1 MNRSALPAF
10 FVALVVLG
18 TSPLLL
24 VNKAARFRE
33 RSLEPVQRF
42 ERLSRSGDIDE
53 GRFSRHDSFLST
65 GFRLGQEPGSPGEDA
80 PPQPLRRHPY
90 GLALSMDGS
99 KLYVTLEGNEAEPGS
114 SVLVVDTSTG
124 EVAGEIEVGRRP
136 LGITRSPGGRFLIV
150 ANQYSNYLSVIDT
163 TNDREVGHLPGFFYN
178 QKIAFVPEREWML
191 VTNRALDSLDV
202 FTYSEPPFSASLLY
216 RISLWSDNRPY
227 MLDSD
232 PGFGLGGDHQ
242 RLLGVAPGFGNTDA
256 SSPRDFLRHLTNVNP
271 RDMTLSGNLAY
282 VGLINGLGVAVV
294 NMDSRRQ
301 VASIDLNAPALDVAS
316 YGGLVFIST
325 LSRFAQGF
333 DNVNNEIA
341 VVDTGSDPFS
351 LRMRFTS
358 AENPPYGPAAG
369 PAQGALVPASGE
381 APYLTAFGVNGFLD
395 FPRDRDVLLEI
406 VDGFETNP
414 DNLPRLV
421 GGALPDQMT
430 IVDGKLAVAYA
441 SSDQVELFRI
451 EAGAP
456 DPTAMLKTLGRAFT
470 NETQTAF
477 PTAIDRR
484 ALFDDGPYIAGEDD
498 FGFFIGR
505 MPQELIA
512 TPDGSRLFAANRL
525 GESVTSFR
533 IDADGRPVFER
544 ALDLGSPGTPPF
556 PATLAETGE
565 DFYTSSRVSL
575 DRDMTCQSC
584 HPGGHKDSK
593 IWHVASSPG
602 RTMRMTLS
610 NRNLRGTPPFYRS
623 GIRRNL
629 ETFRGTFRSMA
640 SEGPFGFFESP
651 APFDAN
657 GDGILND
664 LDRGR
669 TVADVNR
676 NRMFVLER
684 TGVGFD
690 KTNSAIAAFLEAEP
704 RLLPNPFLG
713 PGGRL
718 QMRVPVAFDG
728 RKGLAQ
734 GDAVRGK
741 LIFGRAGCTLHHT
754 PPTFTTNRTLG
765 LTEGG
770 ARDGDR
776 DGIPDAVVRSL
787 EQSLFDLMPTPSP
800 TYQERLPRERLPF
813 AGIDTDRRLNF
824 ANTPNTFAPGSAL
837 PVSAASDRLLT
848 NPLADTRNVNI
859 PSLRGVWDGAPF
871 LHHGRAA
878 SLIEVQGLFNQLR
891 RHGDA
896 DYLGGF
902 SRDRFWANSNLLDL
916 VAYLKSIE

>member
-1 MNRSALPAF
+1 MYRSAVPAF
-10 FVALVVLG
+10 FVALAILG

-24 VNKAARFRE
+24 INEAAWYEE

-42 ERLSRSGDIDE
+42 ERLSRLGDIDE
-53 GRFSRHDSFLST
+53 GRFSRHESFLSA
-65 GFRLGQEPGSPGEDA
+65 GYNPGQELGVPGEDA
-80 PPQPLRRHPY
+80 PPQPRRRQPY
-90 GLALSMDGS
+90 GLALSENGS

-114 SVLVVDTSTG
+114 SVLVIETSNGAVT
-124 EVAGEIEVGRRP
+124 GEIEVGRRP

-150 ANQYSNYLSVIDT
+150 ANQYSNFLSVIDT
-163 TNDREVGHLPGFFYN
+163 ANDAEVGRVPGFFYN
-178 QKIAFVPEREWML
+178 QKIAFVPERSWML

-202 FTYSEPPFSASLLY
+202 FAYSEPPFQASLLY

-227 MLDSD
+227 MLDDD

-242 RLLGVAPGFGNTDA
+242 RLLGSTPGFGNTDA
-256 SSPRDFLRHLTNVNP
+256 SAPREFLRHLTNVNP
-271 RDMTLSGNLAY
+271 RDLTVSGNLAY
-282 VGLINGLGVAVV
+282 VGLVSGLGVAVV
-294 NMDSRRQ
+294 DLGSRTQ
-301 VASIDLNAPALDVAS
+301 LASIDLNAPALDVATDGS
-316 YGGLVFIST
+316 LVFVST

-341 VVDTGSDPFS
+341 VIDTGSDPFS
-351 LRMRFTS
+351 LKMRFTS
-358 AENPPYGPAAG
+358 AANPPYGPAAG
-369 PAQGALVPASGE
+369 PARGALVPPSGA

-395 FPRDRDVLLEI
+395 FPRDRDVLLQI

-414 DNLPRLV
+414 DNLPRLI

-430 IVDGKLAVAYA
+430 TIEGKLVVTYA
-441 SSDQVELFRI
+441 SSDEVGLFRI
-451 EAGAP
+451 DSAAA
-456 DPTAMLKTLGRAFT
+456 DPTRILAAAGRAFT

-484 ALFDDGPYIAGEDD
+484 ALFDDGPYLRGEDD
-498 FGFFIGR
+498 PGFFSGR
-505 MPQELIA
+505 VPQEVVA
-512 TPDGSRLFAANRL
+512 DPSGDRLFVANRL
-525 GESVTSFR
+525 GESVTLLR
-533 IDADGRPVFER
+533 IEDDGPVFER
-544 ALDLGSPGTPPF
+544 VIDLRSPGMPPF
-556 PATLAETGE
+556 PATLAEIGE

-575 DRDMTCQSC
+575 DRDTTCQSC
-584 HPGGHKDSK
+584 HPGSHKDSK

-640 SEGPFGFFESP
+640 PEGPFGFFESP

-657 GDGILND
+657 GDGVLND

-684 TGVGFD
+684 TGVSFE
-690 KTNSAIAAFLEAEP
+690 KTSAAIAAFLEAEP

-713 PGGRL
+713 RDGRL
-718 QMRVPVAFDG
+718 LVRVPVAFDG
-728 RKGLAQ
+728 RRGLVQ

-741 LIFGRAGCTLHHT
+741 LIFDRSGCTLHHV
-754 PPTFTTNRTLG
+754 PPTFTSNRTLS
-765 LTEGG
+765 LDERG
-770 ARDGDR
+770 ARDGDG
-776 DGIPDAVVRSL
+776 DGIPDGVVRSM
-787 EQSLFDLMPTPSP
+787 EQSLFDLMPTAVP
-800 TYQERLPRERLPF
+800 TYLERLPRERLPF

-824 ANTPNTFAPGSAL
+824 ANTPNTFAPGSSP
-837 PVSAASDRLLT
+837 PVGGASGRLLM
-848 NPLADTRNVNI
+848 NPLADTRNVNVA
-859 PSLRGVWDGAPF
+859 SLRGVWDSAPF

-878 SLIEVQGLFNQLR
+878 SLVEVQGMFNDIR

-896 DYLGGF
+896 DYLGIF
-902 SRDRFWANSNLLDL
+902 DPARYWANPNYLDL
-916 VAYLKSIE
+916 AAYLMSIE

>member
-1 MNRSALPAF
+1 MNRSSVPALF
-10 FVALVVLG
+10 IALAVLG
-18 TSPLLL
+18 TSLLPP
-24 VNKAARFRE
+24 VNKAARFQE

-53 GRFSRHDSFLST
+53 GRFSRFDSFLSA
-65 GFRLGQEPGSPGEDA
+65 GFREGQEPGSPGEDA

-90 GLALSMDGS
+90 GLALSVDGS
-99 KLYVTLEGNEAEPGS
+99 KLYITLEGNEAEPGS
-114 SVLVVDTSTG
+114 SVLVIDTSSG
-124 EVAGEIEVGRRP
+124 EVAGEINVGRRP

-150 ANQYSNYLSVIDT
+150 ANQYSNFLSVIDT
-163 TNDREVGHLPGFFYN
+163 TNDREVGRLPGFFYN
-178 QKIAFVPEREWML
+178 QKIAFVPERSWML
-191 VTNRALDSLDV
+191 VTNRALDSLEV
-202 FTYSEPPFSASLLY
+202 FRYSEAPFTASLLY

-227 MLDSD
+227 MLDND

-242 RLLGVAPGFGNTDA
+242 QLLGTAPGFGNTDG
-256 SSPRDFLRHLTNVNP
+256 SSPRDLMRHLTNVNP
-271 RDMTLSGNLAY
+271 RDLAVSGNLVY
-282 VGLINGLGVAVV
+282 VGLMNGLGVAIVD
-294 NMDSRRQ
+294 MDRRAQ
-301 VASIDLNAPALDVAS
+301 AASIDLNAPALDVATDGS
-316 YGGLVFIST
+316 FVFIST

-341 VVDTGSDPFS
+341 VVDTVSAPFS
-351 LRMRFTS
+351 LKMRFTS
-358 AENPPYGPAAG
+358 ATNPPYGPKAG
-369 PAQGALVPASGE
+369 PGRGTLVPSSGE

-395 FPRDRDVLLEI
+395 FPRDRDVLLRI
-406 VDGFETNP
+406 VDGFESNP
-414 DNLPRLV
+414 DNLPRIV
-421 GGALPDQMT
+421 GGALPDQMV
-430 IVDGKLAVAYA
+430 IADGKLAVAYA
-441 SSDQVELFRI
+441 ASDEVELFRI
-451 EAGAP
+451 DSTPPVATGIL
-456 DPTAMLKTLGRAFT
+456 TATGRAFT
-470 NETQTAF
+470 NEAQTAF
-477 PTAIDRR
+477 PTTIDRR
-484 ALFDDGPYIAGEDD
+484 ALFDDGPYIMGKNDPTY
-498 FGFFIGR
+498 FKGR
-505 MPQELIA
+505 MPQEIVA
-512 TPDGSRLFAANRL
+512 TEDGRRLFVANRL
-525 GESVTSFR
+525 GESITSFR
-533 IDADGRPVFER
+533 VSGEGQPVLESVIDLAII
-544 ALDLGSPGTPPF
+544 GTPKF
-556 PATLAETGE
+556 PATLAENGE

-584 HPGGHKDSK
+584 HPGSHKDSK

-651 APFDAN
+651 SPFDAN
-657 GDGILND
+657 GDGVLND

-684 TGVGFD
+684 TGVSFE
-690 KTNSAIAAFLEAEP
+690 KTNAAIAAFLEAEP

-718 QMRVPVAFDG
+718 MTRVPVAFDG

-741 LIFGRAGCTLHHT
+741 LIFSRAGCAIHHT

-765 LTEGG
+765 LEEGG
-770 ARDGDR
+770 GRDGDR

-824 ANTPNTFAPGSAL
+824 ANTPNTFAPGSSL
-837 PVSAASDRLLT
+837 PVSAASGRLLT
-848 NPLADTRNVNI
+848 NPLADTRNVNV

-878 SLIEVQGLFNQLR
+878 SLIEVQGLFNDLG
-891 RHGDA
+891 RHGNA
-896 DYLGGF
+896 DYLGTF
-902 SRDRFWANSNLLDL
+902 SPNRFWTNSNFLDL
-916 VAYLKSIE
+916 VAYLNSIE

>member
-1 MNRSALPAF
+1 
-10 FVALVVLG
+10 
-18 TSPLLL
+18 
-24 VNKAARFRE
+24 
-33 RSLEPVQRF
+33 
-42 ERLSRSGDIDE
+42 
-53 GRFSRHDSFLST
+53 
-65 GFRLGQEPGSPGEDA
+65 
-80 PPQPLRRHPY
+80 
-90 GLALSMDGS
+90 
-99 KLYVTLEGNEAEPGS
+99 
-114 SVLVVDTSTG
+114 
-124 EVAGEIEVGRRP
+124 
-136 LGITRSPGGRFLIV
+136 
-150 ANQYSNYLSVIDT
+150 
-163 TNDREVGHLPGFFYN
+163 
-178 QKIAFVPEREWML
+178 ML
-191 VTNRALDSLDV
+191 VTNRALDSLEV
-202 FTYSEPPFSASLLY
+202 FSYSEAPFAASLLY
-216 RISLWSDNRPY
+216 RISLWADNRPY
-227 MLDSD
+227 MLDDD
-232 PGFGLGGDHQ
+232 PGFGRGGDHQ
-242 RLLGVAPGFGNTDA
+242 QLLGAAPGFGNTEG
-256 SSPRDFLRHLTNVNP
+256 SSPRGFVRHLTNVNP
-271 RDMTLSGNLAY
+271 RDLAVSGNLVY
-282 VGLINGLGVAVV
+282 VGLINGLGVAIIDM
-294 NMDSRRQ
+294 NSRAQ
-301 VASIDLNAPALDVAS
+301 VGAIDLNAPALDVATDGS
-316 YGGLVFIST
+316 LVFIST

-341 VVDTGSDPFS
+341 VVDTRGAPFS
-351 LRMRFTS
+351 LKMRFTS
-358 AENPPYGPAAG
+358 ATNPTYGPLAG
-369 PAQGALVPASGE
+369 PGRGPLVPATGE

-395 FPRDRDVLLEI
+395 FPRDRDVLLRI
-406 VDGFETNP
+406 VDGFESNP
-414 DNLPRLV
+414 DNLPRIV
-421 GGALPDQMT
+421 GGALPDQMVVT
-430 IVDGKLAVAYA
+430 NGKLAVAYA
-441 SSDQVELFRI
+441 ASDEVELFRI
-451 EAGAP
+451 DSEAPASTDLLASTGH
-456 DPTAMLKTLGRAFT
+456 AFT
-470 NETQTAF
+470 NEAQTAF

-484 ALFDDGPYIAGEDD
+484 ALFDDGPYIGGENDP
-498 FGFFIGR
+498 GYFIGR
-505 MPQELIA
+505 MPQEVVA
-512 TPDGSRLFAANRL
+512 TPDGRRLFVANRL
-525 GESVTSFR
+525 GESITSFR
-533 IDADGRPVFER
+533 VSDEGQLTLERIIDLATI
-544 ALDLGSPGTPPF
+544 GTPRF
-556 PATLAETGE
+556 PATLAENGE

-584 HPGGHKDSK
+584 HPGSHKDSK

-657 GDGILND
+657 GDGVLND

-684 TGVGFD
+684 TGVSFD

-718 QMRVPVAFDG
+718 MTRVPVAFDG

-741 LIFGRAGCTLHHT
+741 LIFSRAGCTIHHT

-765 LTEGG
+765 LEEGG
-770 ARDGDR
+770 GRDGDR

-824 ANTPNTFAPGSAL
+824 ANTPNTFAPGSSL
-837 PVSAASDRLLT
+837 PVSAASGRLLT
-848 NPLADTRNVNI
+848 NPRADTRNVNI

-878 SLIEVQGLFNQLR
+878 SLIEVQGLFNDLG
-891 RHGDA
+891 RHGNA
-896 DYLGGF
+896 DYLGTF
-902 SRDRFWANSNLLDL
+902 SPNRFWTNSNFLDL
-916 VAYLKSIE
+916 VAYLNSIE